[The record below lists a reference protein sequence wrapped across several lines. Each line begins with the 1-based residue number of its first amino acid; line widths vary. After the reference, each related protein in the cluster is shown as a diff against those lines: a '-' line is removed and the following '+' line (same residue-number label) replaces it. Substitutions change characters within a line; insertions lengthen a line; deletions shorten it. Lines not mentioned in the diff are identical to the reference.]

1 MCITEYNEVK
11 TLADER
17 MEGRAEGRAE
27 SRAEGGFAMLVSLV
41 RKGLLSEDR
50 AASEANMSVSEFKQ
64 KADLVTI

>member
-1 MCITEYNEVK
+1 MMCITEYNEVK

-17 MEGRAEGRAE
+17 ME